1 MPQCDCFCIFNT
13 DTEQLITATAIHRF
27 WTFPINK
34 YHASYW
40 FVCWNITFLKDYFS
54 TKISIVKKFLINSD
68 DLPDKR
74 NVSNNYF
81 LRGIT
86 DADGSL
92 KQNYWLKM

>member
-34 YHASYW
+34 YHASSW

-81 LRGIT
+81 LLGIT